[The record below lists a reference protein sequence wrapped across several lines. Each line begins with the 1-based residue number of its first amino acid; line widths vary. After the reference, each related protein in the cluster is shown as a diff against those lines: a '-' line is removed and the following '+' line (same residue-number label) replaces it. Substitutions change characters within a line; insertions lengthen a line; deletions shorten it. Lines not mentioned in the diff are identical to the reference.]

1 MQGGRILADAPS
13 DPEAIAAE
21 IIERNGGDIRV
32 ALPLGLGKP
41 VTLVNAL
48 TRAVA
53 ARPDVRLSIL
63 TALTLE
69 APDMS
74 EGMAARFLA
83 PAATRLFGDY
93 PALDYA
99 RMMRAGEL
107 PENIEVSEFFMLAG
121 RWIGVPQMQQRY
133 IAANY
138 THAYDM
144 LRDWRPNVLMQLL
157 GKGDDG
163 TLSLSCN
170 TDISADLLR
179 DHAAGVLD
187 LLVVGEVNRN
197 VPVFTNPE
205 ARIARDDVDLLHEG
219 SDFDLFSVV
228 KRPVG
233 AVEHAI
239 GLHVSRLIR
248 DGGTLQIGIG
258 AIGDA
263 VAHALIA
270 RHEGRTSEIHAAAPF
285 APVGMEAPRED
296 GPFEDG
302 LYAVTEMLVDGILQ
316 LFEAGLV
323 KREVDGAAIHAG
335 FFVDCHDFYARLRD
349 LPSERREKIHM
360 VPVSF
365 TNQLYG
371 DERAKRAARR
381 DARFVNAAMKATL
394 LGGVVSDA
402 TSRGAEV
409 SGVGGQFNFVEQ
421 AFALDGARS
430 IITLTATRTR
440 RGHTESNIVWD
451 HPHETVPRQY
461 RDIVVTEYGIA
472 DLRGQR
478 DEDVVKRMLRIAD
491 SRFQEELLE
500 AAKAAG
506 KVARD
511 YELPPGWRVNTPDR
525 LERWL
530 APFDLPR
537 FPFGSDFDET
547 ERRILPALER
557 LSQAQG
563 SPGAM
568 AGLILAG
575 LLTRNPDRA
584 ALERMGLDRP
594 GGLRERLEAR
604 ALRGAL
610 SPHGAG

>member
-1 MQGGRILADAPS
+1 MADSPS
-13 DPEAIAAE
+13 DPDAIAAE
-21 IIERNGGDIRV
+21 IIARTGGDIRL

-53 ARPDVRLSIL
+53 ARPETRLTIL

-69 APDMS
+69 APDMT

-99 RMMRAGEL
+99 RMMRAGTL
-107 PENIEVSEFFMLAG
+107 PDNIEVSEFFLLAG
-121 RWIGVPQMQQRY
+121 RWLGVPQMQRRY

-138 THAYDM
+138 THAYDV
-144 LRDWRPNVLMQLL
+144 LRDWKPNVILQLF
-157 GKGDDG
+157 GEDADG

-170 TDISADLLR
+170 TDISTDLLR
-179 DHAAGVLD
+179 DRAEGTLD
-187 LLVVGEVNRN
+187 LLVAGEVNRN
-197 VPVFTNPE
+197 LPAFTNPE
-205 ARIARDDVDLLHEG
+205 ARVPREDVDLLYDG
-219 SDFDLFSVV
+219 ADFDLFSVV

-239 GLHVSRLIR
+239 GLHASRLIR
-248 DGGTLQIGIG
+248 DGGTIQIGIG

-270 RHEGRTSEIHAAAPF
+270 RQNGRTGEIHNATPF
-285 APVGMEAPRED
+285 APDRTQAPRED
-296 GPFEDG
+296 GPFEEG

-316 LFEAGLV
+316 LFEAGIIR
-323 KREVDGAAIHAG
+323 REVAGAAIHAG

-349 LPSERREKIHM
+349 LPEPDRAKIHM

-371 DERAKRAARR
+371 DEAAKRAARK

-402 TSRGAEV
+402 TAQGSEV

-421 AFALDGARS
+421 AFALDDARS
-430 IITLTATRTR
+430 IITLPATRTR
-440 RGHTESNIVWD
+440 RGRTQSNIVWD

-461 RDIVVTEYGIA
+461 RDIIVTEYGIA

-478 DEDVVKRMLRIAD
+478 DEDVVARMLRITD
-491 SRFQEELLE
+491 SRFQDALLE
-500 AAKAAG
+500 DAKRAG
-506 KVARD
+506 KIARD
-511 YELPPGWRVNTPDR
+511 FEIPAGWRVNLPDR
-525 LERWL
+525 VERWL
-530 APFDLPR
+530 APFDLPT
-537 FPFGSDFDET
+537 FPFGTDFDAT

-575 LLTRNPDRA
+575 LVKSGADTA
-584 ALERMGLDRP
+584 ALARMDLDRP
-594 GGLRERLEAR
+594 RNPRAVLEAL

-610 SPHGAG
+610 ARRD